1 MRCLA
6 CGRKLPVRAPLRMRY
21 CGAACR
27 AWAFRAR
34 LRDVTAA
41 SSPAVTRQTVEGSH
55 KGSDTGGPRLRKS
68 SRKRPRAKA
77 GKERRRAV
85 SPAAAQ
91 PLRVPIDRQILR
103 QAPPGAVGYRL
114 ALPGRTHAEKPKII
128 PGADATGAARFW
140 SLHPFQLPD
149 DLRLRDGHAYRI
161 LWVDAQGAAIPP
173 QGTAQLPALRFFLGP
188 ADAESVEEDA
198 AFADILRDVTDAKQ
212 RALIEAEVARDR
224 LMLIRLRARTEDARC
239 QVVIGEASVRN
250 MKAQFEVT
258 SEIARKTAEEAE
270 RRKAKEREERA
281 KQEEERQRSD
291 QQGLLITAGVT
302 AVVGLITWL
311 GYKAFGPKV
320 LQARTEQAELA
331 EQLSATTEDSEARNR
346 EAVPAAEAAATTATS
361 TAASSPSSVT
371 TAAPRM
377 SAAMPATSPV
387 TVAPAAANRTPGIAA
402 TTPGAP
408 TAAQTPRSA
417 PAVSGAPSATC
428 IPALV
433 GAASSGAVA
442 TTSTPPSGSTASST
456 ALPTPPGF
464 DTLTAEQQAAFRR
477 LGTDLTFRYAFFAEA
492 LRACDPDLGSVLD
505 TAEELSA
512 PTAADQQQ
520 IRALLA
526 LEPCAKAIQEYRR
539 MDAGASRA
547 SALAPSRLSAQAD
560 AGIAEGSDGVAVPVF
575 QRSLSASTDGA
586 SADGESPLDALLGSQ
601 QPQGPCAGVAPTP
614 GPQPEAQSHA
624 PESVVADRTVAEI
637 DTELHPTMDT
647 SPEPETEPADAY
659 DLSLD
664 DAVGTLDESERRQ
677 LCDIVL
683 DPEKMAQFNY
693 EACCEEAIE
702 RDEPPPPEL
711 AIPLSD
717 KERTTIQ
724 RARTDPRLSRALLA
738 LIIDFGNAQIDGAD
752 GMFKLTFP
760 FKALKPEDIAW
771 IRDAVATPAR
781 RTYYTYLRARH
792 AALLEGNVPPP
803 APALSLPSKEQRIVR
818 RAANDLRAVTYL
830 ESKTQAKPVAP

>member
-1 MRCLA
+1 M
-6 CGRKLPVRAPLRMRY
+6 
-21 CGAACR
+21 
-27 AWAFRAR
+27 
-34 LRDVTAA
+34 
-41 SSPAVTRQTVEGSH
+41 
-55 KGSDTGGPRLRKS
+55 
-68 SRKRPRAKA
+68 
-77 GKERRRAV
+77 

-114 ALPGRTHAEKPKII
+114 ALPGRTHAEKSKII
-128 PGADATGAARFW
+128 PGADATGAPRCW

-212 RALIEAEVARDR
+212 RALIEAEVARER
-224 LMLIRLRARTEDARC
+224 LMLIRLRARTEDARR

-311 GYKAFGPKV
+311 GYKAFGPNA
-320 LQARTEQAELA
+320 LQARAEQAELA
-331 EQLSATTEDSEARNR
+331 ELAEQAEQTLDPTKDAVAGSR
-346 EAVPAAEAAATTATS
+346 EAVAAPEPAVANAAP

-377 SAAMPATSPV
+377 SAAMPATPPV
-387 TVAPAAANRTPGIAA
+387 AAAASAAAGLTPSVTA

-417 PAVSGAPSATC
+417 PAVSGAPSATA

-477 LGTDLTFRYAFFAEA
+477 LGTDLTFRYAFFAE
-492 LRACDPDLGSVLD
+492 LMRACDPDLGSVLD
-505 TAEELSA
+505 TAEEMAA

-520 IRALLA
+520 IRSLLA
-526 LEPCAKAIQEYRR
+526 LEPCARAIQEYRR
-539 MDAGASRA
+539 DAGASRA

-560 AGIAEGSDGVAVPVF
+560 AGIAEGSDAVAAPVF
-575 QRSLSASTDGA
+575 QRPPSASTDGA
-586 SADGESPLDALLGSQ
+586 LADGESPLDALLGSQ

-614 GPQPEAQSHA
+614 GPEPEAQSHA
-624 PESVVADRTVAEI
+624 PESVVADRAVAEI

-647 SPEPETEPADAY
+647 SPEPETETADAY

-683 DPEKMAQFNY
+683 DSEKMAQFNY
-693 EACCEEAIE
+693 EACREEAID
-702 RDEPPPPEL
+702 RGEPPPPDL

-724 RARTDPRLSRALLA
+724 KARTDPRLSRALLA

-752 GMFKLTFP
+752 GMFKLAFP

-803 APALSLPSKEQRIVR
+803 APTLSLPSKEQRIVR

-830 ESKTQAKPVAP
+830 DSTTRAKMAAT